1 MKNTIF
7 FFTSCFTT
15 FCMSL
20 FGQWNANTIIN
31 TPVVIAPKSQQD
43 IHTVS
48 DTKGGAILAWDDNRN
63 NTTGS
68 SDIYA
73 QRLKSNGYAK
83 WTGNGVAV
91 CTNTST
97 QKSVA
102 ITEGGIDGSAII
114 TWEDNRNGNYDI
126 YAQKI
131 DSSGN
136 VLWTIDGIAVCNKT
150 TNQRDPAIVSDNAG
164 GAIIVWEDS
173 VNFYW
178 DIYAQHISSSGS
190 VLWTSTGVAICN
202 SPNTQTNPRID
213 VNGAGGA
220 IITWQDKR
228 GNVDYDIYAQAI
240 NASGTTQWTSNGVA
254 ICTAAG
260 TQNNPR
266 IEPDG
271 SSGAL
276 IAWIDKRSGTD
287 YNIYAQRINS
297 SGTVQWTA
305 NGADVCTATGNQS
318 ALDMK
323 YLGAN
328 GLALSWKD
336 ERSGPIM
343 IYAQILNLSGAA
355 QLTTNGIQLSSGLKS
370 INPNNISDGNGGV
383 IIAWQDS
390 TNVGWDIKAQKL
402 TAAGAVDWT
411 AGGVTISSAA
421 DDQINV
427 TQTTDGNGGAVFL
440 WEDHRNFN
448 DYDLYANHLFYTGT
462 PNLVGIKELSKG
474 PVLEAVCFPNPVTS
488 GSVIKLN
495 NNTLHQDWEI
505 SVYDAYGRT
514 ISTRFLKS
522 TDVFEISTK
531 ENMTGT
537 YFYFITLKD
546 KSAYSKGSFVV
557 TP

>member
-1 MKNTIF
+1 MRNTYF
-7 FFTSCFTT
+7 FLTICLTISCI
-15 FCMSL
+15 SSIA
-20 FGQWNANTIIN
+20 QWNANTIVN
-31 TPVVIAPKSQQD
+31 TPVVMATKAQQD
-43 IHTVS
+43 IHAVT

-63 NTTGS
+63 SNTAS

-73 QRLKSNGYAK
+73 QRIKSNGYTK
-83 WTGNGVAV
+83 WTSNGIAV

-102 ITEGGIDGSAII
+102 ITEGGTDGSAII
-114 TWEDNRNGNYDI
+114 TWEDKRNGNYDI

-136 VLWTIDGIAVCNKT
+136 VLWTVDGIAVCNKT
-150 TNQRDPAIVSDNAG
+150 TDQRDPAIISDNAG

-178 DIYAQHISSSGS
+178 DIYAQHISSTGSLLWSSSG
-190 VLWTSTGVAICN
+190 TAICT

-213 VNGAGGA
+213 VDGNGGA

-228 GNVDYDIYAQAI
+228 GNVDYDIYAQRI
-240 NASGTTQWTSNGVA
+240 DASGIVQWTSNGVA

-271 SSGAL
+271 SNGAL
-276 IAWIDKRSGTD
+276 IGWVDKRSGTD

-297 SGTVQWTA
+297 AGTVQWAA
-305 NGADVCTATGNQS
+305 NGATVCVATGNQS
-318 ALDMK
+318 ALDIK
-323 YLGAN
+323 YLGTN

-336 ERSGPIM
+336 ERSGLTM
-343 IYAQILNLSGAA
+343 VYSQFLNLSGVA
-355 QLTTNGIQLSSGLKS
+355 QLATNGVQLSAGLKA

-383 IIAWQDS
+383 IVAWQDS
-390 TNVGWDIKAQKL
+390 TIVGWDIKTQKISSSGTL
-402 TAAGAVDWT
+402 DWT
-411 AGGVTISSAA
+411 AGGETVSSAA

-427 TQTTDGNGGAVFL
+427 TQVTDGNGGAIFL

-448 DYDLYANHLFYTGT
+448 DYEIYAHHLYYTGT
-462 PNLVGIKELSKG
+462 ALVGINELNDT
-474 PVLEAVCFPNPVTS
+474 PLLETVCFPNPATS
-488 GSVIKLN
+488 ISKIKLN
-495 NNTLHQDWEI
+495 NNTLHQDWDI
-505 SVYDAYGRT
+505 VIYDVYGKQIT
-514 ISTRFLKS
+514 QQSIKN
-522 TDVFEISTK
+522 TDTYEFASK
-531 ENMTGT
+531 EHQPGT

-546 KSAYSKGSFVV
+546 KSAFAKGRFMI
-557 TP
+557 TK